1 MLLNQIRASGEST
14 SEAIRQLALA
24 EFMASL
30 PIANFAQFYE
40 MRGNA
45 DTPRKT
51 DTNMTAGANRSISTG
66 YTAKDNTPVFANIA
80 LKIYGDLVETDIAYE
95 RRGIDIGS
103 QRERDLVNFAK
114 SMGRYFMN
122 SVINDASSA
131 SKFSGLKEQATALTL
146 KTIFDTI
153 NGGLLPTGNGNTE
166 RKQQDKFIELLTAK
180 VSAVRPSILLANSLL
195 IARLASIGRGYLSTS
210 NVKDI
215 YGSEH
220 TVNTFFNVPIIDA
233 GYTADASG
241 LIIPLDED
249 EGTST
254 AQCTSLYLIRFG
266 EETDVTFATN
276 KGMDV
281 KDLGLVGTKYQTLM
295 ELDVDLAVLDN
306 TSLSRISGIIL

>member
-1 MLLNQIRASGEST
+1 MLLNQIQASGEST
-14 SEAIRQLALA
+14 SEVIRQLALA
-24 EFMASL
+24 EFMASF

-45 DTPRKT
+45 DTPRKA
-51 DTNMTAGANRSISTG
+51 DSNMAVGSNRSIATG
-66 YTAKDNTPVFANIA
+66 YTAKDNTPAFGTIA
-80 LKIYGDLVETDIAYE
+80 LKIYGDLVETDIAFE

-114 SMGRYFMN
+114 SMGRYFMD
-122 SVINDASSA
+122 SVINDATSA
-131 SKFSGLKEQATALTL
+131 SKFSGLKEQATTLSL
-146 KTIFDTI
+146 KTPFDTA
-153 NGGLLPTGNGNTE
+153 NGGALPTGNGNTE

-180 VSAVRPSILLANSLL
+180 VSEIKPSVLLANSTL
-195 IARLASIGRGYLSTS
+195 IARLASVGRGYLSTQ

-215 YGSEH
+215 YGVEH
-220 TVNTFFNVPIIDA
+220 TVNSFFNVPIIDA
-233 GYTADASG
+233 GFKANASG
-241 LIIPLDED
+241 LIIPNDED

-254 AQCTSLYLIRFG
+254 DQCTSLYLIRFG

-306 TSLSRISGIIL
+306 TALSRISGIIL